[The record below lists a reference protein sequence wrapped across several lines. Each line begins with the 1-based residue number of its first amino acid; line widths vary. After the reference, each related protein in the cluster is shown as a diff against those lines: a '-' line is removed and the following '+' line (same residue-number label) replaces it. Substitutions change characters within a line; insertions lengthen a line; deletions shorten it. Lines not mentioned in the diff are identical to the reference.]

1 MKSYLL
7 KINVLIFAV
16 FLFLPVLV
24 FASSWFDAYVGQTI
38 KVNETYNEQ
47 SNSLLYYTPDG
58 QEAATGAPTGTG
70 NKFNSGDKINFDL
83 DIGPTA
89 SMSTKNVVSG
99 WDSSATIGVGSNNG
113 GYYSELFHRYIP
125 GGSILKTWVN
135 DLVMPWALGII
146 GTIAVVTVMVAG
158 IMYMTSAGNPKQIE
172 LAKTLVKNAL
182 SGVAIIVMAK
192 FFLRILGAS

>member
-24 FASSWFDAYVGQTI
+24 FAANI
-38 KVNETYNEQ
+38 KVNGKITVLEGSSSTGFTKAEAQYLTKGGSVRTADITTLLNRTIYTDPPKVGGPITFTVDGSTVNEQ
-47 SNSLLYYTPDG
+47 
-58 QEAATGAPTGTG
+58 TGTVTAVSI
-70 NKFNSGDKINFDL
+70 NKLGAWDD
-83 DIGPTA
+83 TA
-89 SMSTKNVVSG
+89 SLGESSTNAPKS
-99 WDSSATIGVGSNNG
+99 
-113 GYYSELFHRYIP
+113 GYYSELFHKYIP

-158 IMYMTSAGNPKQIE
+158 IMYMTSA
-172 LAKTLVKNAL
+172 
-182 SGVAIIVMAK
+182 
-192 FFLRILGAS
+192 